1 MKTCTKKGKK
11 AVWVDSFAA
20 DDCCSYQST
29 GYQVDEYIG
38 SQIAEDGCNNI
49 TISCVRRSGRP
60 RIIFQTEETCMRPVS
75 EDLFNSTAGSLT
87 DSLNNIME
95 AMAVIA
101 NNTGK
106 YIIEVMFT

>member
-1 MKTCTKKGKK
+1 M
-11 AVWVDSFAA
+11 WVNSFAR
-20 DDCCSYQST
+20 DDCCSYQSM

-49 TISCVRRSGRP
+49 TMKCVRRSGRP
-60 RIIFQTEETCMRPVS
+60 RIVFLTEDTCMRPVS
-75 EDLFNSTAGSLT
+75 EDLFNGTAATLT

-106 YIIEVMFT
+106 